1 MKLYISRFIDKGI
14 LLLMLFIPGL
24 VFSQYGTGKV
34 FSSETNEGIGF
45 VNIGI
50 IGKDVGTVSDEH
62 GNYKISLDNIEVND
76 TLRFSMIGY
85 KSKTFAAGYFIEDSV
100 RNVFLEPLIY
110 NLQEVEVLYHK
121 PFEIRIGTSVTTD
134 VLRSGF
140 ASNDLGSELGI
151 KVNVRRRMKL
161 KDLHLNVAV
170 CTVDSV
176 TYRLNIYQSENGTD
190 YKNILTKP
198 IYISFTKDEIKNLL
212 TFDLREYSII
222 IEGNVI
228 IALELYK
235 DLGED
240 RLLFRTEFFT
250 GYTWHRKSSEDKWAE
265 SAGVIG
271 LYLHGQTLKY

>member
-1 MKLYISRFIDKGI
+1 MILYISRSINKGI
-14 LLLMLFIPGL
+14 LLLLLFIPGL
-24 VFSQYGTGKV
+24 VFSQNGTGKV
-34 FSSETNEGIGF
+34 LSSETNQGIGF

-62 GNYKISLDNIEVND
+62 GNYRISLDNIEGND

-85 KSKTFAAGYFIEDSV
+85 KSKTIAAGCFSEDSV
-100 RNVFLEPLIY
+100 RNIFLEPVIY

-170 CTVDSV
+170 CTYDSV

-212 TFDLREYSII
+212 TFDLSEYSII
-222 IEGNVI
+222 VEGKVI

-235 DLGED
+235 DLGDEK
-240 RLLFRTEFFT
+240 LLFRTEFFT

-271 LYLHGQTLKY
+271 LYLHGQTIK

>member
-1 MKLYISRFIDKGI
+1 
-14 LLLMLFIPGL
+14 MLFIPGF

-34 FSSETNEGIGF
+34 LSGETNVGIGF

-62 GNYKISLDNIEVND
+62 GNFRISLDNIESND

-85 KSKTFAAGYFIEDSV
+85 KSKTFAAGYFFEDSV
-100 RNVFLEPLIY
+100 RKVLLDPVIY
-110 NLQEVEVLYHK
+110 NLQEVEVLYHR
-121 PFEIRIGTSVTTD
+121 PFEIRTGTPVTTD

-170 CTVDSV
+170 CTYDSV
-176 TYRLNIYQSENGTD
+176 TYRLNIYQSESGAD

-198 IYISFTKDEIKNLL
+198 IYISFSKDEIKDLL

-235 DLGED
+235 DLGEG

-250 GYTWHRKSSEDKWAE
+250 GYTWHRKSVEDKWAE

-271 LYLHGQTLKY
+271 LYLHGQTIK